1 MFKYWRFCIF
11 FKLEFFSSC
20 KETGCGLQMCT
31 SSVLDLVY
39 CFKVNGIVSRHV
51 NEERAFAAAKQ
62 SEIYDFLMFCY
73 WGNE

>member
-1 MFKYWRFCIF
+1 
-11 FKLEFFSSC
+11 
-20 KETGCGLQMCT
+20 MCM